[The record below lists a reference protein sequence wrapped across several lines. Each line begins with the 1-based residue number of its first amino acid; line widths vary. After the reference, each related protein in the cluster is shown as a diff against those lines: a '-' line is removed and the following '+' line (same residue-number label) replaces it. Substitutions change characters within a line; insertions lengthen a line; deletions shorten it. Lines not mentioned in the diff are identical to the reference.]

1 MLHAQ
6 SKKEYAGRAH
16 QAVFLLISAMVL
28 SLSMPVRVAQ
38 ADAGPKPSMDFEFVY
53 ETEEPLSIVDGK
65 QMQCRV
71 WVWVGRLVGPA
82 FAIPLGL
89 LILMGGLLYLL
100 DAWGR
105 E

>member
-1 MLHAQ
+1 VHRGPLLLELYGYTTYNQLVVQFSDGVTRTTGIFSGGTM
-6 SKKEYAGRAH
+6 KNEYR
-16 QAVFLLISAMVL
+16 VT
-28 SLSMPVRVAQ
+28 VREDGLEVERVKT
-38 ADAGPKPSMDFEFVY
+38 GVGLPS
-53 ETEEPLSIVDGK
+53 
-65 QMQCRV
+65 V